1 MIEINDL
8 SSDESSDVI
17 LSEVLHSS
25 STADDSLPQNS
36 NDDIKY
42 DTSNIKF

>member
-17 LSEVLHSS
+17 LSTETAHSS
-25 STADDSLPQNS
+25 SDAGGSLPECS
-36 NDDIKY
+36 IGDI
-42 DTSNIKF
+42 